1 MRYFLLIVPALC
13 FISAC
18 SPAANDMDANKTIGP
33 AQVTGTLSYRER
45 ILLRPG
51 TVAEVWLLD
60 VSKMDVA
67 AVELAHQVIE
77 NPGAPPIPFALGYDE
92 ADIDERLSYSVRAT
106 IKNGNRLLFTTD
118 THYPVLTRGAGDT
131 VEIELKAIPQD

>member
-1 MRYFLLIVPALC
+1 MQP
-13 FISAC
+13 
-18 SPAANDMDANKTIGP
+18 DKTIGP

-51 TVAEVWLLD
+51 SVAEIRLLD
-60 VSKMDVA
+60 ISKMDVA
-67 AVELAHQVIE
+67 AVELAYQVIE
-77 NPGAPPIPFALGYDE
+77 NPGAPPIPFALEYNQ

-106 IKNGNRLLFTTD
+106 IKHGDRLLFTTD